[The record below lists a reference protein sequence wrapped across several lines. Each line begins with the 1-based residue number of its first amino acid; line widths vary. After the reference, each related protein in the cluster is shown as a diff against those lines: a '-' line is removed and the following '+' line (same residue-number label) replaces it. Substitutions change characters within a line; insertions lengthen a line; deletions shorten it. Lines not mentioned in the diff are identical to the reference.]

1 MQIYALSI
9 TYIHKRSN
17 MYLLNEYFQL
27 NKKQKQNKTGSR
39 ESIFNGLCE
48 LKT

>member
-27 NKKQKQNKTGSR
+27 NKNPAA
-39 ESIFNGLCE
+39 ESNFFLMDYVN
-48 LKT
+48 